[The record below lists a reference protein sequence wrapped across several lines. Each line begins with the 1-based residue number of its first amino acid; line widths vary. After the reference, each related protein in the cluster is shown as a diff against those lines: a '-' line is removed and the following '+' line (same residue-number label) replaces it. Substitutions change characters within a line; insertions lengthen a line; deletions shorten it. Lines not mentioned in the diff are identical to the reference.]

1 MERDARFSIVNLS
14 LNVRNRI
21 HLARVMKRIRLIK
34 PVSKVTRVK
43 SRKTTTKSTKVAA
56 AS

>member
-1 MERDARFSIVNLS
+1 

-34 PVSKVTRVK
+34 PVSKVSRVK
-43 SRKTTTKSTKVAA
+43 SRKIVKAA
-56 AS
+56 RT